1 MSSKLPTVRVWF
13 LSAIAIVIV
22 LVVGMTMSYFD
33 PSDAVD
39 SLEVGVYPDGAKVSV
54 EGAELTVHVGR
65 KEMGPGWFGVGS
77 WPYDA
82 TFADGTTLANQG
94 PLVIVDKQDLLVRC
108 DAPAHTCAVVP
119 APKSGTGA
127 AR

>member
-54 EGAELTVHVGR
+54 EGATLTVHVGQ
-65 KEMGPGWFGVGS
+65 KQMGPGWFGVGT

-82 TFADGTTLANQG
+82 TFPDGTALENQG
-94 PLVIVDKQDLLVRC
+94 PLVILDKHDLLVRC
-108 DAPAHTCAVVP
+108 DAAAHTCAVVP
-119 APKSGTGA
+119 APKPGA
-127 AR
+127 GSAP